1 VSILLQKISD
11 AIVVPSQVIIPDI
24 KGEKVFV
31 FSGGKAKSVYIE
43 TGIRT
48 ENEVQVLSGLNFND
62 TIITTGLLQLKEGM
76 AVAVR
81 KSGN

>member
-1 VSILLQKISD
+1 MQKITN
-11 AIVVPSQVIIPDI
+11 AIVVPSQALIPDI

-31 FSGGKAKSVYIE
+31 VSGGKAKPVYIE

-48 ENEVQVLSGLNFND
+48 ENEVQVISGLNVND
-62 TIITTGLLQLKEGM
+62 TLITTGLLQLKEGM
-76 AVAVR
+76 KVSVR